1 MRHILAMHRR
11 MVTDGTMR
19 KHLDHQGSIAFAP
32 IALQEMARGFCDLA
46 DLLAITLG
54 PNRGPIWH
62 ANGNTVEM
70 LTTSGIVAR
79 RVVEVADRLRNT
91 GAMQLRHLVWRVHET
106 YGDGGATAAVIARAM
121 VERAITLIGAGID
134 PMTLRRGM
142 DASLPVAIAA
152 LEDQRQPVAPAT
164 TSHLINSILSYP
176 DISEVLAEMIDVL
189 GLEAGIHLDVIAHPH
204 LDRVYVD
211 GKYWKCVP
219 APSHPIGNSTLVLNA
234 PIMLVADDEV
244 LEPDDLVQ
252 MLETIAT
259 GRPRRPLVIVGAK
272 LGSEAQDL
280 LNRNSARGTIIA
292 YTVSP
297 RMTGAERH
305 QVLTDI
311 ALATG
316 AELVSTL
323 RGYAPAALQ
332 PSWLGTARQIILK
345 RDGMIVS
352 GGSGD
357 QSEIQ
362 RRIADIRTKLLHA
375 RDRDHATML
384 RERLASLTDGSG
396 ILQIG
401 GLTDAERDE
410 KRRHVERALR
420 ILPEIIGSGTVPGG
434 GLALLAC
441 LPAVHHHASLGRDDR
456 RLGADIIAAG
466 LSAPFLQLVANSGA
480 SSPPVVLH
488 RVTESNGVL
497 AFDALHGTIV
507 PADQLGTSDSLSVV
521 QGTLRMA
528 TSAVSEL
535 IATGVAILPKE
546 GRRQVSAN
554 P

>member
-1 MRHILAMHRR
+1 

-121 VERAITLIGAGID
+121 VERAITLIAAGID
-134 PMTLRRGM
+134 PMTLRHGM
-142 DASLPVAIAA
+142 DATLPTAIAA
-152 LEDQRQPVAPAT
+152 LEGQRQPVSPSSTA
-164 TSHLINSILSYP
+164 HLINSVLSYP
-176 DISEVLAEMIDVL
+176 DISGVLAEMIDVL
-189 GLEAGIHLDVIAHPH
+189 GLEAGIHLEVMAQPH

-211 GKYWKCVP
+211 GNYWKCTP
-219 APSHPIGNSTLVLNA
+219 APSHPTGNSTLVLDT
-234 PIMLVADDEV
+234 PIVLVADDEV

-252 MLETIAT
+252 MLETIAKD
-259 GRPRRPLVIVGAK
+259 GARRPLVIVGAK
-272 LGSEAQDL
+272 LGSAAQDL
-280 LNRNSARGTIIA
+280 LNRTIARGTLA
-292 YTVSP
+292 VYTVSP
-297 RMTGAERH
+297 TMTGAERH
-305 QVLTDI
+305 QVLADI

-316 AELVSTL
+316 AELVSTI
-323 RGYAPAALQ
+323 RGYAPAALH
-332 PSWLGTARQIILK
+332 PSWLGTARQIVLK
-345 RDGMIVS
+345 RGGMIVTGGGGDLS
-352 GGSGD
+352 G
-357 QSEIQ
+357 IP
-362 RRIADIRTKLLHA
+362 RRITDIRTKLLHA
-375 RDRDHATML
+375 KDHDHASML

-410 KRRHVERALR
+410 KRRHVERTLR
-420 ILPEIIGSGTVPGG
+420 ILPEIIGSGIVPGG

-441 LPAVHHHASLGRDDR
+441 LPTVHHEALLGPDDR

-466 LSAPFLQLVANSGA
+466 LSAPFLQLVANSGT
-480 SSPPVVLH
+480 SSPPVALH
-488 RVTESNGVL
+488 HVTESNGAL
-497 AFDALHGTIV
+497 AFDAMHGTIV
-507 PADQLGTSDSLSVV
+507 PADQLGVSDSLSVV
-521 QGTLRMA
+521 QGALRMA
-528 TSAVSEL
+528 TSAVAEL